1 MPSLDLNFCRSL
13 KHLLNTLIDL
23 RENRDILNIDMNE
36 VGVSNAGHRP
46 YFFPRKIG

>member
-13 KHLLNTLIDL
+13 KDLLNTLIDL

-36 VGVSNAGHRP
+36 VGVSNAGASTLS
-46 YFFPRKIG
+46 FFHAK